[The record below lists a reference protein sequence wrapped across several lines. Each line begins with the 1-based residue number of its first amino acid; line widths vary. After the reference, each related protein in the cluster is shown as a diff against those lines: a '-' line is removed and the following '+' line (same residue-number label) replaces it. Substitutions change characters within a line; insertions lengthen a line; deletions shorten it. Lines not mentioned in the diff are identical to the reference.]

1 MFENQQKCDIFLWF
15 SNTVIK
21 MANKTLSVMMS
32 SDFFW
37 VELLLIWSLSSRLI
51 GQHWIFCPSVSQI
64 NLRNWVRILLRS
76 GSPFLR
82 RVINLKS
89 RADHGHSSDVVADT
103 QGHCISGGNEPNL
116 IRVFD
121 VSYVIKKW
129 SSYLPTWLRIFS
141 IVTRLSGLVFK
152 QSPLPVSQYPQ
163 CPFWCIPSLFVCKIQ
178 NKIKGIC
185 VGRESNPDQL
195 LGRQLCWPLYHR
207 RFCFVSEIWGCFL
220 CHYINDAELFR
231 I

>member
-163 CPFWCIPSLFVCKIQ
+163 CPFWCIPSLFVCKIKKKKK
-178 NKIKGIC
+178 NLRRPGIEP
-185 VGRESNPDQL
+185 GSTAWKAAMLTIIPPTL
-195 LGRQLCWPLYHR
+195 L
-207 RFCFVSEIWGCFL
+207 FL
-220 CHYINDAELFR
+220 
-231 I
+231 